1 MERPDLSG
9 DQLIGKIMSITDQT
23 TIAIVDDDFELGS
36 LIGDYLRSNGLACQ
50 LFESGESFL
59 ESDYSSLSLLVLD
72 VGLPGMD
79 GFAVCRKLRE
89 SSTIPIIML
98 TAASDDVDRILGLE
112 LGADDYMGK
121 PFNPRELLARIKA
134 ALRRVQVGEGTEL
147 TLRVSLPER
156 RSYWNGQ
163 LIDLTG
169 AEFELLALFHSNR
182 GQIISRDRISL
193 ALKGHSASPFDRSVD
208 TLVSRLRRKL
218 KQISSVDLIR
228 SVRGKGYL
236 FSL

>member
-1 MERPDLSG
+1 
-9 DQLIGKIMSITDQT
+9 MSIADQT
-23 TIAIVDDDFELGS
+23 TIAIVDDDLELGS
-36 LIGDYLRSNGLACQ
+36 LIGDYLRSNGLACE

-59 ESDYSSLSLLVLD
+59 ESDYSSVSLLVLD
-72 VGLPGMD
+72 VGLPGID

-147 TLRVSLPER
+147 TLRVSLSER

-169 AEFELLALFHSNR
+169 AEFELLALFYSNR
-182 GQIISRDRISL
+182 GKIISRDSISI

-218 KQISSVDLIR
+218 KQMSTVDLIR

>member
-1 MERPDLSG
+1 
-9 DQLIGKIMSITDQT
+9 
-23 TIAIVDDDFELGS
+23 
-36 LIGDYLRSNGLACQ
+36 
-50 LFESGESFL
+50 
-59 ESDYSSLSLLVLD
+59 
-72 VGLPGMD
+72 
-79 GFAVCRKLRE
+79 
-89 SSTIPIIML
+89 ML

-182 GQIISRDRISL
+182 GQIISRDSISL